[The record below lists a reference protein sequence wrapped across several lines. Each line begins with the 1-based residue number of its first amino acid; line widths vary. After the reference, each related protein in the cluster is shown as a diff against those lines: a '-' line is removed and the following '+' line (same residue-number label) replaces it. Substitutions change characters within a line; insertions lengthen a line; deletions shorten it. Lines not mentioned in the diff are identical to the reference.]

1 VKAIDRPAI
10 SVIAGL
16 IFRGGKLLICQRR
29 ADAVF
34 ALKWEFPGGK
44 IEDGEGEDD
53 ALRRELR
60 EELAIEV
67 CESEFFT
74 ASQYSYENGPTVSL
88 RFHRIKRFEGKPQ
101 NLVFEQI
108 AWVNVG
114 ELVNFDFLEGDHGL
128 IIQIIEQERVFS
140 KL

>member
-1 VKAIDRPAI
+1 M
-10 SVIAGL
+10 
-16 IFRGGKLLICQRR
+16 
-29 ADAVF
+29 
-34 ALKWEFPGGK
+34 
-44 IEDGEGEDD
+44 EDGESDDD

-74 ASQYSYENGPTVSL
+74 GYQYSYENGPTVSL

-114 ELVNFDFLEGDHGL
+114 ELVNFDFLEGDRGL
-128 IIQIIEQERVFS
+128 IIQIIEQERVFF